1 MASSFER
8 AVKRNQQKV
17 NKNRKKRGQPILSSG
32 VEQEDIF
39 KGRAFIFPFVLVVLA
54 FMFLTLSGLTT
65 GGVSGI
71 DWVVFVLYIG
81 LAVMYF
87 FRRPYLKVGK
97 KRIKTIKLSR
107 ERSLGVEDIKR
118 IVVDKGAVVIEHNG
132 KGSNWGFS
140 RLLNLYDTDAMSA
153 RLITF
158 AQAHQIPVEDKR
170 ALKEAK

>member
-8 AVKRNQQKV
+8 AVKRNQQKT
-17 NKNRKKRGQPILSSG
+17 NKDRKKQGKPIVGSSM
-32 VEQEDIF
+32 ENEDIF
-39 KGRAFIFPFVLVVLA
+39 KGRAFIFPFILVVLA
-54 FMFLTLSGLTT
+54 FMFLTLSGLTKD
-65 GGVSGI
+65 GVAGF

-118 IVVDKGAVVIEHNG
+118 IVVDKGSVIIEHNG
-132 KGSNWGFS
+132 KGGNWAFS
-140 RLLNLYDTDAMSA
+140 RLLNLYDTDAMAA

-158 AQAHQIPVEDKR
+158 AQSHQIPVEDKI